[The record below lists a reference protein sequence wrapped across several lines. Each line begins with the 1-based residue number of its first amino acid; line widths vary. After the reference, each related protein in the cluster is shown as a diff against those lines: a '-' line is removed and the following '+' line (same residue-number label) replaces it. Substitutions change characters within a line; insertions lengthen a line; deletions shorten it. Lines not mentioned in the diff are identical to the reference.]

1 MKNKAKIAT
10 LAFMYANLCFG
21 ASDISLIETEYTPIT
36 SAIAI
41 NEKTVT
47 LSSHGF
53 LAQQKSSF
61 TISGQTEHIE
71 RGLTVIHF
79 NSDET
84 FEFKTFDT
92 YSSPEAIDKLLL
104 ILKQLQVNKA
114 TFAILAHDSA
124 VNGVLKSSAELAE
137 MGFIKLGALKSRE
150 AYVMYNFNGVITEKV
165 NDRSVIISEDVP
177 NLSKDDKIYFPRI
190 TYKFEPNN
198 NRYIAHAGGEINGV
212 KSTNS
217 KNALDENYKK
227 GFRLFELDI
236 IETSDKKL
244 VAAHDW
250 DMWARFTDYTGA
262 LPPSHSEFM
271 KHKIYGDYTTLDL
284 KGINA
289 WFKAHPDATL
299 VTDKV
304 NDPVTFA
311 NQFIDKS
318 RLLME
323 LFSPMAVEEASQHGI
338 NAMISQGPLM
348 KIKGDK
354 LQWLAIN
361 NVKHVALSRRILSA
375 QNELMLQLRDEG
387 IKVYVYN
394 VNFDPGKDE
403 KYVQENE
410 IGLVYGMYADK
421 WVFDTEAKKDSK

>member
-1 MKNKAKIAT
+1 MKNKAKIAGLLFIYTSLCMGSSETGCMETGSTPLTPSLTVNQTILT
-10 LAFMYANLCFG
+10 LN
-21 ASDISLIETEYTPIT
+21 
-36 SAIAI
+36 
-41 NEKTVT
+41 
-47 LSSHGF
+47 SHSF
-53 LAQQKSSF
+53 NAKQKSSF
-61 TISGQTEHIE
+61 TVGGQTEHIE

-79 NSDET
+79 NSSDT
-84 FEFKTFDT
+84 FEFKTYDT
-92 YSSPEAIDKLLL
+92 YSNPEELDKLMSV
-104 ILKQLQVNKA
+104 LKQLQSHKA

-124 VNGVLKSSAELAE
+124 VNGELKTSTELTQ
-137 MGFIKLGALKSRE
+137 MGFQKLGALKGRQ
-150 AYVMYNFNGVITEKV
+150 AYIMHNFNGIITEEV
-165 NDRSVIISEDVP
+165 NDSSVIISENVP
-177 NLSKDDKIYFPRI
+177 NISKDTKIYFPKI
-190 TYKFEPNN
+190 TYDFEPNN
-198 NRYIAHAGGEINGV
+198 NRYIAHAGGEIDGV
-212 KSTNS
+212 KSTNT

-236 IETSDKKL
+236 IETSDGKL

-250 DMWARFTDYTGA
+250 AMWARFTDYPGE

-271 KHKIYGDYTTLDL
+271 KHKIYGAYTTLDL
-284 KGINA
+284 KGINS

-304 NDPVTFA
+304 NNPIDFA
-311 NQFIDKS
+311 NQFIDKD

-323 LFSPMAVEEASQHGI
+323 LFSPMAVEDASQHGI
-338 NAMISQGPLM
+338 HAMISQEPLL

-354 LQWLAIN
+354 LQWLTIN

-375 QNELMLQLRDEG
+375 QKKLMLQLRDNG

-403 KYVQENE
+403 TYVQENE

-421 WVFDTEAKKDSK
+421 WVFDAITIKDSK

>member
-1 MKNKAKIAT
+1 MKKKIKIIGLVSLYAILCLGSTEIGLAKTTPTIITKSNKETT
-10 LAFMYANLCFG
+10 L
-21 ASDISLIETEYTPIT
+21 
-36 SAIAI
+36 
-41 NEKTVT
+41 K
-47 LSSHGF
+47 LSSHSF
-53 LAQQKSSF
+53 NAKQKSSF
-61 TISGQTEHIE
+61 TIAGQTEHVE
-71 RGLTVIHF
+71 RGLTVVHF
-79 NSDET
+79 NSSDT
-84 FEFKTFDT
+84 YEFKTFDT
-92 YSSPEAIDKLLL
+92 YSSPDEVTKLVVLL
-104 ILKQLQVNKA
+104 KKMQANKT

-124 VNGVLKSSAELAE
+124 VNGSLKPSAELSG
-137 MGFIKLGALKSRE
+137 MGFEKLATLKGRQ
-150 AYVMYNFNGVITEKV
+150 AYAMHNFNGIITEEV
-165 NDRSVIISEDVP
+165 NDNSATISENIP
-177 NLSKDDKIYFPRI
+177 KLTKDSTVYFPRI
-190 TYKFEPNN
+190 TYDFEPNN
-198 NRYIAHAGGEINGV
+198 NRYIAHAGGEINGI
-212 KSTNS
+212 KSTNT

-236 IETSDKKL
+236 IETSDGEL

-250 DMWARFTDYTGA
+250 AMWARFTDFTGE

-299 VTDKV
+299 VTDKI
-304 NDPVTFA
+304 NDPIGFA
-311 NQFIDKS
+311 NKFVDKK

-323 LFSPMAVEEASQHGI
+323 LFSPMAIEEASQHGI
-338 NAMISQGPLM
+338 SAMISQEPLM

-354 LQWLAIN
+354 LRWLAIN

-375 QNELMLQLRDEG
+375 QNKLMLQLRDND

-421 WVFDTEAKKDSK
+421 WVFDPHTLKDSK